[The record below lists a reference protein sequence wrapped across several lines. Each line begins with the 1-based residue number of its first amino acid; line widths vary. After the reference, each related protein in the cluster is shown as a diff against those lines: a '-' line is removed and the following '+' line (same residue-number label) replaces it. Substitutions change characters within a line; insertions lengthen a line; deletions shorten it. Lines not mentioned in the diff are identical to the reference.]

1 MANFYTPDT
10 AVYLANTP
18 LNVNKKDTF
27 APNNW
32 TAAAQLQ
39 YFQGCIPSPTS
50 RYTFT
55 DFTFQRKDGVIRV
68 PINVEVLYSAGVNYC
83 FYRNTHYNGKWFY
96 CFITKMEFLNE
107 NTTALYIK
115 TDVFQTWYF
124 QMQIKTSFVERE
136 HTVTDELY
144 EHTLPEPLPTP
155 EYKNANE
162 NETRLTPTLYS
173 RNITEFDEYYWCCI
187 FTSEIIKHLT
197 DDEPQPSKFL
207 GGVPCP
213 CYIYATN
220 LQDYFTLI
228 GAINYSGQANAVVSC
243 VAMPKSMVTYHDLV
257 NPTPPTPPPTPGN
270 TNLLGSPYNAWFT
283 VNQIYDPPN
292 HKGIDMNG
300 TGEGETR
307 YIYSTVS
314 GTVVYSAYHEASY
327 SGGSFGNM
335 ICIQDDVTGYYFLFG
350 HLYSRAVQLGD
361 TVTRGQYI
369 GIEGNTGDS
378 EGRHLHY
385 QVSSGN
391 MWAGN
396 IDPTTVAGAQYPNAV
411 GTYGR

>member
-10 AVYLANTP
+10 AVYLCNTP

-27 APNNW
+27 APNGW
-32 TAAAQLQ
+32 TQSAQLA
-39 YFQGCIPSPTS
+39 YFQSC
-50 RYTFT
+50 RVYTFNN
-55 DFTFQRKDGVIRV
+55 FTFQRKDGIIRV
-68 PINVEVLYSAGVNYC
+68 PINIEDLYKNGVNYC
-83 FYRNTHYNGKWFY
+83 YYRNNHYRGKWF
-96 CFITKMEFLNE
+96 LNE
-107 NTTALYIK
+107 ETTALHIK

-124 QMQIKTSFVERE
+124 DMQLKTSFVERE
-136 HTVTDELY
+136 HTVTDELFQ
-144 EHTLPEPLPTP
+144 HTLPEPLPTP
-155 EYKNANE
+155 EYKNAEE

-173 RNITEFDEYYWCCI
+173 RNTTEFDEYYWCCI
-187 FTSEIIKHLT
+187 FTSEIIKHMS

-220 LQDYFTLI
+220 LTDYFTLI

-257 NPTPPTPPPTPGN
+257 NPTPPTPPPTPGG
-270 TNLLGSPYNAWFT
+270 TNLLGSPYSAWFT
-283 VNQIYDPPN
+283 INQIYDPPN
-292 HKGIDMNG
+292 HKGLDMNG
-300 TGEGETR
+300 VGEGETR

-327 SGGSFGNM
+327 EGGSFGNM

-350 HLYSRAVQLGD
+350 HLYSRNVQVGD
-361 TVTRGQYI
+361 TVTRGDYI
-369 GIEGNTGDS
+369 GVEGATGDCDPP
-378 EGRHLHY
+378 GARHLHY

-411 GTYGR
+411 GTYGQ